1 MVCKG
6 VPATPYTVQVTDTQ
20 ANITIQNGKP
30 FVVSLRADG
39 KLAGTGQV
47 RVTGQV
53 PAGTRTEQ
61 TTGNSTQT
69 ATRTRELTPL
79 EAGQYP
85 NAKQNGQTF
94 TIQDDAS
101 KFVNGPSSRTVIDF
115 VTKTDDRLGRTVAH
129 RSQSFVAG
137 QERRRHP
144 HDHRGGLGCADDGR
158 RSECRDEGDARSQR
172 G

>member
-1 MVCKG
+1 MSEGMDKGFNQMFGIDLSGLQATPPTGLRMTGDYKAADGFRLIFEPDQVTMVCKG
-6 VPATPYTVQVTDTQ
+6 VPAPTPYTVQVTDTQ

-94 TIQDDAS
+94 TI
-101 KFVNGPSSRTVIDF
+101 
-115 VTKTDDRLGRTVAH
+115 
-129 RSQSFVAG
+129 
-137 QERRRHP
+137 
-144 HDHRGGLGCADDGR
+144 
-158 RSECRDEGDARSQR
+158 
-172 G
+172 